1 MHRFPPVVDFA
12 VASAVLEAAGE
23 AENGADRV
31 HDLSACQHFDSSL
44 VAVLLELMRRAKT
57 SGARCRFEGA
67 NDNLLKLAGL
77 YGVGGLLFGAK
88 GALVDAESPEL
99 PETPAGGARPAVG
112 SGA

>member
-31 HDLSACQHFDSSL
+31 HDLSACQRFDSSL
-44 VAVLLELMRRAKT
+44 VAVLLELMRRART

-77 YGVGGLLFGAK
+77 YGVGGLLFGTK

-99 PETPAGGARPAVG
+99 PETAGSGERPAVG